1 MIRVEDTA
9 ICERRGLHGLAQHV
23 SKQAPEMRLS
33 TVHWK
38 MHFDREVAVDFNPM
52 LKNESD
58 FYFILENWLGH
69 LCRSLHTQMGT
80 T

>member
-9 ICERRGLHGLAQHV
+9 ICEWQSLRSSV
-23 SKQAPEMRLS
+23 SKQALEMRLS

-38 MHFDREVAVDFNPM
+38 MHFDGEVAVDFYRM

-69 LCRSLHTQMGT
+69 LSRSLHIQMGT

>member
-1 MIRVEDTA
+1 MRGWVVDTA
-9 ICERRGLHGLAQHV
+9 IGEWQSLRSSV

-33 TVHWK
+33 TVQWK
-38 MHFDREVAVDFNPM
+38 MHFDKEVAVDFYPM